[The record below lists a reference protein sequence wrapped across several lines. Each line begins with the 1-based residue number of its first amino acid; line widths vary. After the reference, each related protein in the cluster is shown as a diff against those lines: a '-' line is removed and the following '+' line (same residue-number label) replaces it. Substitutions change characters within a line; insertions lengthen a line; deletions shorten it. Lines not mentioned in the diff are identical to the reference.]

1 MAKGQKYNDDLKE
14 KARALLSVNNSSSFV
29 ARELGLPVSTITTW
43 KKQFEAE
50 EGDKSFAKLR
60 QKKKEE
66 FIKQAWE
73 DIDLASSILHRR
85 LERAADNERKL
96 DELLENIVLTPDIS
110 VEDKKAF
117 ITQIASIK
125 LMDISKVCTA
135 MGLLYDKQALASKD
149 ATAVVEGSMKFE
161 DM

>member
-1 MAKGQKYNDDLKE
+1 MIDG
-14 KARALLSVNNSSSFV
+14 
-29 ARELGLPVSTITTW
+29 
-43 KKQFEAE
+43 
-50 EGDKSFAKLR
+50 SFAKLR

-66 FIKQAWE
+66 FVRQAWE

-85 LERAADNERKL
+85 LERAAENEKKL
-96 DELLENIVLTPDIS
+96 DELLASIVLTPDIS

-117 ITQIASIK
+117 ITQIATIK

-135 MGLLYDKQALASKD
+135 MGLLYDKQALASKE
-149 ATAVVEGSMKFE
+149 ATAVVGGTVKFE

>member
-1 MAKGQKYNDDLKE
+1 MAQGRKYNDDLKE
-14 KARALLSVNNSSSFV
+14 RARALLSVNNSCAFV
-29 ARELGLPVSTITTW
+29 AREMGLPRSTITSW
-43 KKQFEAE
+43 KKQFDAE
-50 EGDKSFAKLR
+50 EGEESFAQLR

-66 FIKQAWE
+66 FVRQAWV

-85 LERAADNERKL
+85 LERAANDEKKL
-96 DELLENIVLTPDIS
+96 DELLASIVLTPDIS

-117 ITQIASIK
+117 ITQIATIR

-135 MGLLYDKQALASKD
+135 MGLLYDKQALASKE
-149 ATAVVEGSMKFE
+149 ATAVVGGTVKFE